1 MEMDLED
8 TFTQVNKITKKYN
21 IDHLPLGVSNN
32 GLPDRRKLNYWWMSR
47 SIPASRDGIDECVTQ
62 LGVESSKQLLGKSLG
77 LSLSDHY
84 WICPAD
90 HELRWEDINFFDND
104 FSEDVGNVLLGMPAA
119 GKINLMSPD
128 NTSDGWLRKR
138 WKIIDGKRCLI
149 KGGSLPFCQEPY
161 NEVIAGRIMERL
173 QVEHVNY
180 DLFFKNTQPYSVCE
194 SFTNADSE
202 LISAANIMDSV
213 KKRNNISYYGH
224 YVYCCKEIGINNIV
238 SALDKMLTVD
248 YIIANEDR
256 HLNNFGV
263 LRNPDTLEYIGAAP
277 IYDSGTS
284 LWYNR
289 LLNGSF
295 TPSSNSKPFKNTHE
309 EQIKLVSS
317 FDWLEFD
324 KLKNIDEEFN
334 DILKGSPFIDENR
347 RSTLSNALTDRIK
360 MLHQIALSKVKQ
372 FAINIPEKEK
382 SEISTH
388 KKPYTEVTQYQERN
402 EHETER

>member
-62 LGVESSKQLLGKSLG
+62 LGVESAKQLLGKSLG

-119 GKINLMSPD
+119 SKINLMSPD

-180 DLFFKNTQPYSVCE
+180 DLFFENMQPYSVCE

-202 LISAANIMDSV
+202 LVSAANIMDSV

-289 LLNGSF
+289 LLDGSF

-317 FDWLEFD
+317 FEWLEFD
-324 KLKNIDEEFN
+324 DLLDIGDEVN
-334 DILKGSPFIDENR
+334 DILADSPTISAER
-347 RSTLSNALTDRIK
+347 RGQLCKKLAGRVEKL
-360 MLHQIALSKVKQ
+360 
-372 FAINIPEKEK
+372 EKEVLL
-382 SEISTH
+382 H
-388 KKPYTEVTQYQERN
+388 KKQYTMGARQRQTNNEQEI
-402 EHETER
+402 ER